1 MSTPHCWPYILSI
14 LVFVGVRPAL
24 AADEDLRGFAEESR
38 KLASQVQTQIRGE
51 LLKELERSG
60 PIRAINVCKYSAP
73 EIVSSLSRLS
83 GWRVTRVA
91 LRPRN
96 RTLGE
101 ADAWE
106 QKVLL
111 DFERRVAKGEK
122 AEALEFSEM
131 VAEPAGRSWRYM
143 KAIPMAQGCM
153 ACHGPASQISEGVRA
168 QLASEYPNDKAIEYQ
183 LGQVR
188 GAISLKKSLRD

>member
-1 MSTPHCWPYILSI
+1 MSTRHCWPYILSI
-14 LVFVGVRPAL
+14 LVFVGIRPSL
-24 AADEDLRGFAEESR
+24 AADEDLRGLAEESR

-51 LLKELERSG
+51 LLKELEHSG
-60 PIRAINVCKYSAP
+60 PVRAINVCKYSAP

-122 AEALEFSEM
+122 AETLEFSEM

-143 KAIPMAQGCM
+143 KAIPMAQVCM

-188 GAISLKKSLRD
+188 GAVSLKQSLRD